1 MVSRSDPEPGEL
13 RAAQPQAGA
22 QDSEAA
28 SWNELKSPSSAET
41 FCQAW
46 LGLQCGM
53 IPDVLGGLV
62 LIGPMDRGPF
72 APAAVWPRLYGGLK
86 SLTNAAER
94 VLTERRGLVLQPD
107 GDGGRTRFEVAQPI
121 ELDGGLCGAVVLDV
135 APRPEPELARALRQ
149 LGWGAVWLES
159 FLRRGAASQADA
171 RTDRMQMLLRLVAA
185 VPERDRFQAAATHFA
200 TEVATQLACDRVSV
214 GTVRGQ
220 HVLLSALSHSAQFGA
235 RSNLVRAI
243 EAAMDECL
251 EQQASITFP
260 PASGDAHVVLAHA
273 ELAREFG
280 AGAVC
285 SVPLTRNASI
295 CGVLQ
300 LEHAGDQPFDE
311 ETVALLEAAGALVG
325 PMLEGQ
331 RLEERWLLAKAAAE
345 LRELLGGLVGPRQV
359 GLKLGAAILATVL
372 LFLAFATGDY
382 RVAART
388 VLEPEV
394 QRAAVAPFDG
404 YLAEAPRRAGDLVRE
419 GELLARLDDRDLAL
433 ERLSA
438 ISQVEQLS
446 KQNRQARA
454 ARDAVQLRIL
464 SAASAQARA
473 RLDLIEDRLARTEVR
488 APFDGV
494 VVQGDLSQ
502 SLDAP
507 VDRGQ
512 VLFEIAPLDAYR
524 VVLEVGESE
533 IREIS
538 VGQRGS
544 LVLSAAPEEPLEFSV
559 ARITPVSEA
568 FEGRNYFRVEAELD
582 NAPARLRPGMEGV
595 GKIDVDRR
603 RLIWIW
609 THPAIDWL
617 RLASWR
623 WTP

>member
-1 MVSRSDPEPGEL
+1 MSRSDPEPGEV
-13 RAAQPQAGA
+13 RVAQPLAGA
-22 QDSEAA
+22 PDSEAI
-28 SWNELKSPSSAET
+28 SWAELKSPSSAEA

-53 IPDVLGGLV
+53 IPEVLGGLV
-62 LIGPMDRGPF
+62 LIGAAERGPF

-94 VLTERRGLVLQPD
+94 VLTERHGLVLQPD
-107 GDGGRTRFEVAQPI
+107 GDGGRARFEIAQPI

-135 APRPEPELARALRQ
+135 APRPEDELARALRQ
-149 LGWGAVWLES
+149 LGWGAVWLET
-159 FLRRGAASQADA
+159 FLRREAASQADA
-171 RTDRMQMLLRLVAA
+171 RTDRMQTLLRLVAA
-185 VPERDRFQAAATHFA
+185 VPERDRYQAAATHFA

-214 GTVRGQ
+214 GAVRGE
-220 HVLLSALSHSAQFGA
+220 HVGVSALSHSAQFGP

-251 EQQASITFP
+251 EQQASIVFP
-260 PASGDAHVVLAHA
+260 AGADDAHVVRAHA

-280 AGAVC
+280 AGSVC
-285 SVPLTRNASI
+285 SVPLTRGATI

-300 LEHAGDQPFDE
+300 LERTDEQPFDE

-331 RLEERWLLAKAAAE
+331 RLEERWLPAKAAAE
-345 LRELLGGLVGPRQV
+345 LRALLGRLLGPRHV
-359 GLKLGAAILATVL
+359 ALKITAALLLGVT
-372 LFLAFATGDY
+372 LFLTFATGDY

-388 VLEPEV
+388 VLEPEI

-404 YLAEAPRRAGDLVRE
+404 YLAEAPRRAGDLVLE
-419 GELLARLDDRDLAL
+419 GDLLARLDSRDLTL
-433 ERLSA
+433 ERMSA
-438 ISQVEQLS
+438 ISDVDQLS
-446 KQNRQARA
+446 KQNRQALA
-454 ARDAVQLRIL
+454 ARDAAQARIL
-464 SAASAQARA
+464 SAGIAQARA

-502 SLDAP
+502 SLNAP
-507 VDRGQ
+507 VDRGE

-524 VVLEVGESE
+524 VVLEVDESE

-544 LVLSAAPEEPLEFSV
+544 LVLSAAPQDPLAFSV
-559 ARITPVSEA
+559 VRITPVSEA

-582 NAPARLRPGMEGV
+582 DAPKRLRPGMEGI
-595 GKIDVDRR
+595 GKVDVESRS
-603 RLIWIW
+603 LVWIYG
-609 THPAIDWL
+609 HPILDWV
-617 RLASWR
+617 RLAVWR
-623 WTP
+623 WAP